1 MSGGADMSMSDAR
14 HSAIALYQQLL
25 DAWNRR
31 DAKAFAALFADDGNA
46 VGFDGSPMNGR
57 SEIETT
63 LAAIFKDHQTARY
76 VATVREV
83 RPVGDGVT
91 LLRAVAGLVPPGHS
105 AVNPATNAVQ
115 SVVTIVRDG
124 AQQIALLQNTPAAFH
139 GRPELADALTG
150 ELNEINRAGRLV
162 DE

>member
-1 MSGGADMSMSDAR
+1 MIR
-14 HSAIALYQQLL
+14 LYEQLL

-31 DAKAFAALFADDGNA
+31 DAKAFAALFADDGSA
-46 VGFDGSPMNGR
+46 VGFDGSQMDDR

-76 VATVREV
+76 VARVREV
-83 RPVGDGVT
+83 RALGDGVT

-115 SVVTIVRDG
+115 SVVTIARDG
-124 AQQIALLQNTPAAFH
+124 VQKIALLQNTPAAFH
-139 GRPELADALTG
+139 GRPERADALTG
-150 ELNEINRAGRLV
+150 ELNEVNRAGRV
-162 DE
+162 VVE